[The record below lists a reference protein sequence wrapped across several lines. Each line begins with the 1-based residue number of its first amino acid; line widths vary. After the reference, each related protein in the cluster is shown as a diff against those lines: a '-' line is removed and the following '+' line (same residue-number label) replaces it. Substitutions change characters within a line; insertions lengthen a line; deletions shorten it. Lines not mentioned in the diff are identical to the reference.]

1 MSKYLRFVGAPLMIT
16 VVFCLMF
23 IGSPDARKA
32 VNEARVAVAISML
45 PQEKRELLEMAA
57 QAVHQKEAAELK
69 AQSCSAKLA
78 KASDALQSASKSLQE
93 AQVALTRRCS
103 AVSVLK
109 GVVN

>member
-1 MSKYLRFVGAPLMIT
+1 MSKYLRIVIALLMI
-16 VVFCLMF
+16 VVGLCLMF
-23 IGSPDARKA
+23 IGSPGVREAA
-32 VNEARVAVAISML
+32 NEARVAVAISML

-103 AVSVLK
+103 A
-109 GVVN
+109 

>member
-1 MSKYLRFVGAPLMIT
+1 MSKYLRFVIAPLMIT

-23 IGSPDARKA
+23 IGISGAQEAINEVR
-32 VNEARVAVAISML
+32 VNIAISML

-78 KASDALQSASKSLQE
+78 KASDALQSASESLQE

>member
-1 MSKYLRFVGAPLMIT
+1 MSKYLRIAIALLMI
-16 VVFCLMF
+16 VVGLCLMF
-23 IGSPDARKA
+23 IGSPDVREA

-45 PQEKRELLEMAA
+45 PQENRELLEMAA

-93 AQVALTRRCS
+93 AQVALTRRCG
-103 AVSVLK
+103 A
-109 GVVN
+109 

>member
-1 MSKYLRFVGAPLMIT
+1 MSKYLRIVIALLMI
-16 VVFCLMF
+16 VAGLCLMF
-23 IGSPDARKA
+23 IGSPDVREA

-93 AQVALTRRCS
+93 AQAALTRRCS

-109 GVVN
+109 N

>member
-1 MSKYLRFVGAPLMIT
+1 MSKYLRIVIALLMI
-16 VVFCLMF
+16 VAGLCLMF
-23 IGSPDARKA
+23 IGSPDVREA

-109 GVVN
+109 N

>member
-1 MSKYLRFVGAPLMIT
+1 MSKYLRIVIALLMI
-16 VVFCLMF
+16 VAGLCLMF
-23 IGSPDARKA
+23 IGSPDVREA